1 MQTTLQEGCKPS
13 KGSAQKER
21 AAAMQPS
28 LARMA
33 EATVLVF
40 DDEEDALTTKYP
52 SSKKEQT
59 EVVSEFLSA
68 RKLLK
73 ISNVFPTT
81 FSEDI
86 SKAIRATGRLSGAF
100 AFATAGRNPNGKKP
114 SKVFVQSSYY
124 GSDRQLTADELRLLK
139 VFIGI
144 SVENVFAIVLLSSHL
159 RTETSTSDRG
169 LQIYKNLSTKLVKRR
184 VQSPEGK

>member
-1 MQTTLQEGCKPS
+1 MQLYLIIHCSFSANKFVGRLQAFKRIRT
-13 KGSAQKER
+13 ER
-21 AAAMQPS
+21 AGCCNAAFVGKNGGS
-28 LARMA
+28 YSSSFRRRRRCTYN
-33 EATVLVF
+33 EVS
-40 DDEEDALTTKYP
+40 KYP

-81 FSEDI
+81 FPEDI

-114 SKVFVQSSYY
+114 SKVFVQSSY
-124 GSDRQLTADELRLLK
+124 GSDRQLLYIEDK
-139 VFIGI
+139 
-144 SVENVFAIVLLSSHL
+144 
-159 RTETSTSDRG
+159 
-169 LQIYKNLSTKLVKRR
+169 
-184 VQSPEGK
+184 